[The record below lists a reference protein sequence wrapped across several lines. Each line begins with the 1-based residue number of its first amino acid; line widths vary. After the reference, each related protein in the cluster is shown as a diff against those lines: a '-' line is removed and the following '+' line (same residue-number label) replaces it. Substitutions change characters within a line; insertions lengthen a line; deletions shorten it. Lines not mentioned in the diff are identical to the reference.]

1 MHYADVM
8 KKKGTSPR
16 QITLCAYARF
26 DADKLHVT
34 VVPVGDAFI
43 ARGSAVELWVWH
55 RSRRQSFVRTR
66 IDDFGQPSGRTVV
79 LDLGQVPGGTC
90 ELQAVLVD
98 RWGRECITHL
108 IQSAD
113 PPHKPEWWG
122 SRAGLDSRSPRSLD
136 IRFKV
141 GRHADGTYEVS
152 CWGRT
157 YRFAPGCLLESVTA
171 AGSRD
176 PACAGSTDGGRR
188 RPEPAL
194 RRGSDR

>member
-8 KKKGTSPR
+8 KKKGSSPR

-55 RSRRQSFVRTR
+55 RARRQSFVRTR
-66 IDDFGQPSGRTVV
+66 IDDFDQPSARAVV
-79 LDLGQVPGGTC
+79 LDLGQVPAGTC

-113 PPHKPEWWG
+113 PPHKPEWWA
-122 SRAGLDSRSPRSLD
+122 R
-136 IRFKV
+136 
-141 GRHADGTYEVS
+141 
-152 CWGRT
+152 
-157 YRFAPGCLLESVTA
+157 APGSIPEYPHPGLRFRVRRTPTERMRLPVGGGIT
-171 AGSRD
+171 GSL
-176 PACAGSTDGGRR
+176 PAV
-188 RPEPAL
+188 
-194 RRGSDR
+194 